1 MEGIRRMFK
10 RFIPAILIFFAL
22 ITLAQPVSP
31 YYFKHEEGWWWYKEV
46 IKRPEKKEE
55 KTKKEKVEAKIK
67 ETGETEKKE
76 ETEKEK
82 EKVKISKER
91 LLEDLDKIP
100 VKELRKRADIAIEL
114 ALDNPSLENVR
125 IYLTIQKAIMD
136 RATRFAKLFA
146 LTTWLYPELDELRKH
161 PTSAIGVNFA
171 NLLRIKKE
179 DEAMDYL
186 AKNGGLFF
194 FFSNSC
200 PFCAIQA
207 RILKVVQENYGVAII
222 PVSLDEKCLP
232 EFPSCKPD
240 NGMARRLNIEY
251 LPAIYLA
258 IPPDT
263 IFPVSFRLITADEL
277 KDRVYK
283 ILNSEEIK
291 AIREKQKGS
300 TPAGL

>member
-1 MEGIRRMFK
+1 MEGTREMIK
-10 RFIPAILIFFAL
+10 RFIPAILIVFAL
-22 ITLAQPVSP
+22 IILVQPTSP

-46 IKRPEKKEE
+46 VKRPEKKEE
-55 KTKKEKVEAKIK
+55 KTKEEKVEAKM
-67 ETGETEKKE
+67 
-76 ETEKEK
+76 KEK
-82 EKVKISKER
+82 EKTEEEKIKISKER
-91 LLEDLDKIP
+91 LLRDLDKIP
-100 VKELRKRADIAIEL
+100 VKELRKRANIAIEL

-125 IYLTIQKAIMD
+125 TYLTIQKAIMD

-146 LTTWLYPELDELRKH
+146 LTTWLYPELDELREH
-161 PTSAIGVNFA
+161 PTSTIGVNFV

-207 RILKVVQENYGVAII
+207 KILKAVQENYGVAII
-222 PVSLDEKCLP
+222 PVSLDGKCLP

-277 KDRVYK
+277 KDRIYK
-283 ILNSEEIK
+283 ILNSEDLR
-291 AIREKQKGS
+291 AIRERQKAS

>member
-1 MEGIRRMFK
+1 MEEIREMFK

-22 ITLAQPVSP
+22 IISVQPVSP

-55 KTKKEKVEAKIK
+55 KTKEEKVEVKIK
-67 ETGETEKKE
+67 EKE
-76 ETEKEK
+76 ETKK
-82 EKVKISKER
+82 GEKVKISKER
-91 LLEDLDKIP
+91 LLKDLDKIP

-125 IYLTIQKAIMD
+125 TYLTIQKAIMD

-146 LTTWLYPELDELRKH
+146 LTTWLYPELDELREH
-161 PTSAIGVNFA
+161 PTSAIGVNFV

-200 PFCAIQA
+200 PFCAVQA
-207 RILKVVQENYGVAII
+207 KILKVVQENYGVAII
-222 PVSLDEKCLP
+222 PVSLDGKCLP

-263 IFPVSFRLITADEL
+263 ILPVSFRLITADEL
-277 KDRVYK
+277 KDRIYK
-283 ILNSEEIK
+283 ILNSEDLGT
-291 AIREKQKGS
+291 IREKQKAS